1 MEVMIAVL
9 GRKSVQE
16 CVKKSGLLPSKLQD
30 MNNSSNQIL
39 AEMHLFRNC
48 ERNYIYFGLSDFIG
62 VRNNT
67 INKDNIIVT
76 QQSLPTKINTVT
88 VIKVV
93 VVLWGQKKSHDR
105 RHILYIWRHLS
116 SKCNVNTCATVA
128 SSGRRD

>member
-1 MEVMIAVL
+1 
-9 GRKSVQE
+9 
-16 CVKKSGLLPSKLQD
+16 
-30 MNNSSNQIL
+30 
-39 AEMHLFRNC
+39 MHLFRNC

-93 VVLWGQKKSHDR
+93 VVLWGQKEVPRSKAHTV
-105 RHILYIWRHLS
+105 HLETFI
-116 SKCNVNTCATVA
+116 VQM
-128 SSGRRD
+128 